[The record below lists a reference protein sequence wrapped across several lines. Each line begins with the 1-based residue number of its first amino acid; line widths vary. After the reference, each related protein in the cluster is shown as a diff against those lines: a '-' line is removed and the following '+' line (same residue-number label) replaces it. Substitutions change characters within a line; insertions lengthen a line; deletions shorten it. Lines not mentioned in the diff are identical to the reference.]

1 MNTSEPFVRFR
12 KMERFNKDLV
22 LKPLSHRDVLL
33 GYVTERERVCY
44 SASWILKP
52 GQHICRVIMLLCCGL
67 NSYSYMRRTNCPS
80 NLRRPMALCELSR
93 LPVASDTVVCCE
105 QIHSTNLT
113 NVAKTDRG
121 RQLK

>member
-1 MNTSEPFVRFR
+1 VNTSEPFVRFR

-52 GQHICRVIMLLCCGL
+52 GQHICRVIMLC
-67 NSYSYMRRTNCPS
+67 YVV
-80 NLRRPMALCELSR
+80 ALTATLIC
-93 LPVASDTVVCCE
+93 VVP
-105 QIHSTNLT
+105 I
-113 NVAKTDRG
+113 VRAI
-121 RQLK
+121 